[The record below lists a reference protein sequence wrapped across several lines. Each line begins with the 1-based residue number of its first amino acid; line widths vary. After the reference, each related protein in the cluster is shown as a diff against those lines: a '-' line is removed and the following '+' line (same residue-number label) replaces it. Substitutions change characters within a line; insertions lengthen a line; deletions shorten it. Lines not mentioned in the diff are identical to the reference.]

1 MPRKKGNNK
10 KSTAK
15 QSEAKTNK
23 DKLSELNQVHGK
35 NEYDTQKV
43 TLDQIWGDSGN
54 GKYKTLDVNVYT
66 EQLSEM
72 NKSDL
77 QSHATTVGIIP
88 IDNREL
94 LTKRLIAEFQKHVS
108 SYNMPKNNINP
119 IKLTKEAKKILSE
132 GR

>member
-10 KSTAK
+10 KSVAK
-15 QSEAKTNK
+15 KSETKTSIN
-23 DKLSELNQVHGK
+23 KLSELNQAHGK
-35 NEYDTQKV
+35 NEYESQKV
-43 TLDQIWGDSGN
+43 TLDQIWGDTGS

-88 IDNREL
+88 IDNKEL
-94 LTKRLIAEFQKHVS
+94 LKKRLIAEFQKHVS
-108 SYNMPKNNINP
+108 SFSVPKNNINP
-119 IKLTKEAKKILSE
+119 IKLTKEAKNILSE